1 MLSSSF
7 IGQAKVDAT
16 YKDKAKWTKMS
27 IMSTAGSAKFSSDRT
42 IQEYADDIWQ
52 VMPSLSRSYIM
63 PIHAPNPRHDTVG
76 YPWTPCDELTIMSVI
91 TG

>member
-1 MLSSSF
+1 MVFCGNLQHSYLRCV
-7 IGQAKVDAT
+7 GLLVWQAKVDAT

-52 VMPSLSRSYIM
+52 VKHQQDATRDISYPLHGAFWLNSL
-63 PIHAPNPRHDTVG
+63 
-76 YPWTPCDELTIMSVI
+76 
-91 TG
+91 